1 MKSLIERNKRQ
12 SESQTQLGINVPL
25 LIFSADK
32 KTQVDFTISSDRYV
46 QRIKKFIS
54 VLTNNT
60 HLFMSEK
67 SI

>member
-46 QRIKKFIS
+46 
-54 VLTNNT
+54 
-60 HLFMSEK
+60 
-67 SI
+67 